1 MLTVRDL
8 IDGKGK
14 VQRAFVQITTEDQA
28 AVAEAAGMD
37 IIGTAHKPKNFHLPA
52 AVPNTHFQFGL
63 LFGAHTSAEEA
74 FRQAFQAMEHGAQ
87 SIYCAMSPSI
97 VEVLAREGVP
107 VIAHVLMLPWCRP
120 RQPGLAA

>member
-63 LFGAHTSAEEA
+63 LFGAHASAEEA
-74 FRQAFQAMEHGAQ
+74 FRFTA
-87 SIYCAMSPSI
+87 
-97 VEVLAREGVP
+97 
-107 VIAHVLMLPWCRP
+107 RP
-120 RQPGLAA
+120 RTLRLPVPMPLRWRWSRIRSLQRSRKTHHY